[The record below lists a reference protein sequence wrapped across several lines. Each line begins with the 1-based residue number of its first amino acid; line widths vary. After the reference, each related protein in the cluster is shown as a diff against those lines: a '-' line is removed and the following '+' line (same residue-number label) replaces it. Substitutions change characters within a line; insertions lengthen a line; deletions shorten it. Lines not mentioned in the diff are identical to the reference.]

1 MKEILEDCVC
11 FDKEKIL
18 VLGPVLAPYK
28 KVFQVFRKSN
38 FFLFSDREFF
48 ADHKCSGCLFSILSI
63 F

>member
-28 KVFQVFRKSN
+28 KVFR
-38 FFLFSDREFF
+38 L
-48 ADHKCSGCLFSILSI
+48 
-63 F
+63 